1 MSTALCRLLGALVLP
16 ALILL
21 ASSGAAGAEAN
32 PAFLKLVRGS
42 STSLKQAISTAEK
55 DLKGTAYAAG
65 AKADGDHLVFTVK
78 LIVNNKAVSA
88 RIDGRT
94 GRLSNPG
101 PIANE
106 SQALLKDFAKAK
118 KTLISAVRTAEAS
131 AKSKAFQARFKRQGN
146 NALYE
151 IDTAARDDVEK
162 EIVIDAFSGKVRKV
176 TEISSTS
183 QADTGAQA
191 DVPAVAQ

>member
-1 MSTALCRLLGALVLP
+1 MPSPGGA
-16 ALILL
+16 
-21 ASSGAAGAEAN
+21 GAARPYSVGQLRSGRRRGQSCFLEAG
-32 PAFLKLVRGS
+32 PRLVHKPEAGN
-42 STSLKQAISTAEK
+42 LDGGEGFQ
-55 DLKGTAYAAG
+55 GTAYAAG